1 MKKNIPIFL
10 FIFLL
15 FCGCAVHLPPVYEKE
30 GKEYGHTEGIFRER
44 WYDYYRVAL
53 SYMEGDFRADA
64 LVMLDLALV
73 QRDTDRRMAKTFG
86 MHFIDYFPHREKGI
100 LLYLNGRDEAAKKEL
115 ELSLSQYPS
124 AKAFFYLDKIRIRMM
139 EKEKLRISAPSIDI
153 NLPGS
158 IRDESASF
166 LTGEES
172 PVLSAVIRDSQY
184 VSEIFLNDRPVWLE
198 FSEQSLSFQESLDL
212 GEGQQDFRITA
223 RNLMGGK
230 TEQRF
235 TVHADRSGPIISISE
250 YIPGIRISGRIY
262 DLSGYISL
270 EVNGKDIPLEKGQD
284 VSFSL
289 PSAGQM
295 ILTAKD
301 RLGNRT
307 DLQMGNTA
315 SAGFGLLAEN
325 RYAMKGSDRETAL
338 SAAAKRELSV
348 IADGWQGEDRAFREN
363 IRMSIRVEG
372 PEPIREIRINDRI
385 LPGLKGRMISHN
397 IFIPLQIGENS
408 VRISVRD
415 EKDRETQKEI
425 RITRKIP
432 DAFGLHRRYCL
443 MMHRF
448 ESEKAGNIEFFFA
461 GEILKQKRF
470 QLLINPEM
478 EMTDIFNAL
487 TIPPVKSHPHALL
500 LGLMYENRRGTEI
513 AVRVTDAQSSE
524 IIAIAD
530 AWSEQGNQKSF
541 EIMARNLSESLHRK
555 LPLADGKIRDIQ
567 GQKFR
572 LKAEKWIPQRGNL
585 KKGWPL
591 MIYREIS
598 PDDRLRG
605 SDTVPA
611 GSGEA
616 ENPQNDGSYS
626 GVLNGELSGTG
637 TDYRVI
643 SR

>member
-15 FCGCAVHLPPVYEKE
+15 FCGCAVNMPPVYEKE

-64 LVMLDLALV
+64 LVMLDLALA

-100 LLYLNGRDEAAKKEL
+100 LLYLNGEDESAIKEL
-115 ELSLSQYPS
+115 ELSLSHYPS
-124 AKAFFYLDKIRIRMM
+124 AKAFFYLDKIRIRIM
-139 EKEKLRISAPSIDI
+139 EKEKLRISAPSVII
-153 NLPGS
+153 RIPGS
-158 IRDESASF
+158 IRDESAIF
-166 LTGEES
+166 LTGAEN
-172 PVLSAVIRDSQY
+172 PVLSATIRDEQY
-184 VSEIFLNDRPVWLE
+184 VSEIFLNARPVRLE
-198 FSEQSLSFQESLDL
+198 SSGQSVSFQEALDL
-212 GEGQQDFRITA
+212 GEGRQDFRLTA

-230 TEQRF
+230 TEHRF
-235 TVHADRSGPIISISE
+235 SVHADRSGPLISISE

-262 DLSGYISL
+262 DLSGHISL

-284 VSFSL
+284 ISFSL
-289 PSAGQM
+289 PSAGPM

-307 DLQMGNTA
+307 DLQMGNAA
-315 SAGFGLLAEN
+315 SAGFGLLAQN
-325 RYAMKGSDRETAL
+325 RHAITGSDRETAL
-338 SAAAKRELSV
+338 SAAAKRELSI
-348 IADGWQGEDRAFREN
+348 IADEWREEDTVFREN
-363 IRMSIRVEG
+363 IRMNIRVEG

-408 VRISVRD
+408 IRISVRD
-415 EKDRETQKEI
+415 EKGRETQKKI
-425 RITRKIP
+425 RIERKIP

-461 GEILKQKRF
+461 EEILKQKRF
-470 QLLINPEM
+470 QLRVSPEM
-478 EMTDIFNAL
+478 KKSGISDAVP
-487 TIPPVKSHPHALL
+487 IPAVNSESQGLL
-500 LGLMYENRRGTEI
+500 LGLICENRRGTEI

-530 AWSEQGNQKSF
+530 AWSEKRDQDSF
-541 EIMARNLSESLHRK
+541 AHMARNLSESLHRK
-555 LPLADGKIRDIQ
+555 LPLADGRIRDIQ

-572 LKAEKWIPQRGNL
+572 LNAEKWIPRKGTL

-591 MIYREIS
+591 VIYREIS
-598 PDDRLRG
+598 PEDRLRG

-616 ENPQNDGSYS
+616 ENPQSDGSYS
-626 GVLNGELSGTG
+626 AVLKGELPGNG